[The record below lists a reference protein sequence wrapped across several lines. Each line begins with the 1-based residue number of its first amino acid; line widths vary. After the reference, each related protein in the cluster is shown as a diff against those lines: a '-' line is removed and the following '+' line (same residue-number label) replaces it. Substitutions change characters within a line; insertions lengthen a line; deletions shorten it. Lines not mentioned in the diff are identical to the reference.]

1 MLMTGK
7 VGAQG
12 GMVGTKARQG
22 GHPRGIGGRQ
32 RGWTLRDFEIPT
44 DQQSASSF
52 RGGGRSASSPRDHRQ
67 GYPVSPVSPRLIC
80 FL

>member
-1 MLMTGK
+1 MGSSA
-7 VGAQG
+7 GADDRQG
-12 GMVGTKARQG
+12 GRSGGQG

-32 RGWTLRDFEIPT
+32 SGWTLRDFEIPT

-67 GYPVSPVSPRLIC
+67 GDPVSPVSPRLIR